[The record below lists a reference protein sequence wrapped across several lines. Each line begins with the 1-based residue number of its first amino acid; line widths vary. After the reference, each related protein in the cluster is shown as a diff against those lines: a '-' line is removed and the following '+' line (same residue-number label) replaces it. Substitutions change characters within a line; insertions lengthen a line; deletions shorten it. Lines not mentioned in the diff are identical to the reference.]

1 MSYLD
6 ANRTPERIKAAIG
19 VALILLA
26 AGYAALTMRG
36 SAVLSAA
43 QESLS
48 TFNVR
53 PPPPP
58 PPPPTPEPE
67 PKPSKAKEG
76 KAAPENV
83 RAKPTQVVARKPITP
98 PIPLPIKAAPVAGEG
113 NAAAAGAGDRPGPG
127 TGAGGVGKG
136 LGSGGSGDGTGSGG
150 IATNARRIRG
160 DISDRDFRKLPES
173 IKIDGT
179 VTALVTVGTD
189 GRAKACAIERSSGS
203 PQLDARTCEL
213 IKQRFVYQPARDRA
227 GRAVESKIYRTQ
239 RYCLVAEICAI

>member
-6 ANRTPERIKAAIG
+6 ANRTPERIKSAIG
-19 VALILLA
+19 VALILA
-26 AGYAALTMRG
+26 GVGYAALTVRG

-48 TFNVR
+48 TFDVK

-58 PPPPTPEPE
+58 PPPPEPE
-67 PKPSKAKEG
+67 PKPSEAEKG
-76 KAAPENV
+76 KAAPENL
-83 RAKPTQVVARKPITP
+83 RAKPTQVVAPKPRILP

-113 NAAAAGAGDRPGPG
+113 NASAAGAGDRPGPG
-127 TGAGGVGKG
+127 TGAGGEGSG

-150 IATNARRIRG
+150 IATNARRISG
-160 DISDRDFRKLPES
+160 DISNRDFRKLPAS
-173 IKIDGT
+173 IKIDGI
-179 VTALVTVGTD
+179 VTALVTVGVD

-213 IKQRFVYQPARDRA
+213 IKQRFVYEPARDKA

-239 RYCLVAEICAI
+239 RYCLVAEVCAI